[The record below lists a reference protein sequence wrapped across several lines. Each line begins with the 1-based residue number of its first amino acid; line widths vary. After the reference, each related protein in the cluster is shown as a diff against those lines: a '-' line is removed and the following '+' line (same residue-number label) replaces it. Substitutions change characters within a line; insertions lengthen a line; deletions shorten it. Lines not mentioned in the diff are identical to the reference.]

1 MTGDDLVYSVLQ
13 VWELAVDFPSRQSEL
28 QE

>member
-1 MTGDDLVYSVLQ
+1 MTGDGLVYSVSQ
-13 VWELAVDFPSRQSEL
+13 VWELGEDFPSRQSEL